1 MNFLKLLKTQLVE
14 HKNMS
19 NSKKERHCHG
29 VFFWNQQVSL
39 FLSHAHISQ
48 SQSESGKANAEQDR
62 K

>member
-1 MNFLKLLKTQLVE
+1 
-14 HKNMS
+14 MS

-39 FLSHAHISQ
+39 SLSHAHISQ
-48 SQSESGKANAEQDR
+48 SQSERGKANAEQDR